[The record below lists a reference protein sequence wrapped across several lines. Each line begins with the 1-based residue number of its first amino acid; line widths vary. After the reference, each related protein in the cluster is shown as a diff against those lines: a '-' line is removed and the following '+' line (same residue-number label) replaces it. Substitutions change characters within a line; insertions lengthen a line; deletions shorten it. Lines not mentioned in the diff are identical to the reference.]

1 MITTCL
7 TELELNKMSQ
17 QIKTDPDDPN
27 KAEISVK
34 VDLHKEDI
42 RRIENLRDQYKRE
55 RHNMKDADRDVLLIL
70 QAKVIA
76 LGQALDEIGYH
87 DYDKEIDK

>member
-17 QIKTDPDDPN
+17 QIKTGPKPN
-27 KAEISVK
+27 EAEISIK
-34 VDLHKEDI
+34 VDQHKEDI

-55 RHNMKDADRDVLLIL
+55 LHNMKDADRDVLLIL

-87 DYDKEIDK
+87 DYDKEIDR

>member
-17 QIKTDPDDPN
+17 QIKIDPDPN
-27 KAEISVK
+27 EAECSVK
-34 VDLHKEDI
+34 VDPHKEDI

-55 RHNMKDADRDVLLIL
+55 LHNMKDADKDVLLIL

>member
-17 QIKTDPDDPN
+17 QIKTGPDPN
-27 KAEISVK
+27 EAEISIK
-34 VDLHKEDI
+34 VDQHKEDI

-55 RHNMKDADRDVLLIL
+55 LHNMKDADRDVLLIL